1 MSSATATKETP
12 AAPLAGIRV
21 LEMGRLIAAPFCAQ
35 ILGDLGADV
44 IKIERAGLGDDVR
57 GYGPPF
63 LNGQSPGGASAYYL
77 ACNRNK
83 RSVAIDFAKP
93 EGADLVRGLAA
104 TSHVF
109 IENFKVGGLKKYG
122 LDEEGLRRV
131 RSDIIYLSVSGFGQA
146 GPSAHRPATD
156 VIIQGMSGLMSV
168 TGEADGPPSKSGMPM
183 ADIVTGLYAA
193 IGVVSALYRNATD
206 AKPTGGWVGASLL
219 DSTLGAMTA
228 AATWSYLQGRPYLR
242 VGNESA
248 ENMPSGVYDCADG
261 EILIQAGKD
270 ADFVKLCGALNIDAV
285 AQDPRYS
292 QRSQRIANREQLKPI
307 LSEAIGKF
315 KKRDLYE
322 KLTDVGVICGPI
334 NTITEALED
343 PQVVANGVLQPASH
357 PDDPNLQL
365 ISSPLRFSDGAPAIR
380 RHPPRVGEHTASVL
394 AEVLGIGA
402 AELRALAEKGVV
414 TEFKGD

>member
-1 MSSATATKETP
+1 MSSATATHETP

-21 LEMGRLIAAPFCAQ
+21 LEMGRLVAAPFCAQ

-63 LNGQSPGGASAYYL
+63 LNDQTPGGASAYYL
-77 ACNRNK
+77 GCNRNK
-83 RSVAIDFAKP
+83 RSVAIDFSTP

-131 RSDIIYLSVSGFGQA
+131 RSDIIYLSVSGFGGA

-168 TGEADGPPSKSGMPM
+168 TGELDGPPSKVGVPM
-183 ADIVTGLYAA
+183 ADMVTGLYAA
-193 IGVVSALYRNATD
+193 VGVISALYQNATSS
-206 AKPTGGWVGASLL
+206 KPGGAWVGASLL
-219 DSTLGAMTA
+219 DSALATMTA
-228 AATWSYLQGRPYLR
+228 AAAWSYMAERPYLR
-242 VGNESA
+242 AGNEA
-248 ENMPSGVYDCADG
+248 PENMPSGVYACADG
-261 EILIQAGKD
+261 EILFQAGKD
-270 ADFVKLCGALNIDAV
+270 ADFIKLCRALEIDAV
-285 AQDPRYS
+285 AKDPRYA
-292 QRSQRIANREQLKPI
+292 QRPQRMANRDDLRAI
-307 LSEAIGKF
+307 LTEAIGKQ
-315 KKRDLYE
+315 KKHDLYE

-334 NTITEALED
+334 NTITEALEE
-343 PQVVANGVLQPASH
+343 PQVIASGVLKPALH
-357 PDDPNLQL
+357 PDDPNLKL
-365 ISSPLRFSDGAPAIR
+365 ISSPLRFHDGAPEIR

-394 AEVLGIGA
+394 SEVLGIGDA
-402 AELRALAEKGVV
+402 DLRALAQKGIV
-414 TEFKGD
+414 TEFKGA